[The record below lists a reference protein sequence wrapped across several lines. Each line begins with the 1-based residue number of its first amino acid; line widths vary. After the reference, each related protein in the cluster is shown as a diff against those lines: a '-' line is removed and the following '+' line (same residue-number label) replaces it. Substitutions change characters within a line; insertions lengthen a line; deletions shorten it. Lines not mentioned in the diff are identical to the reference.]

1 MIFRE
6 ARGYISIFFYFV
18 SVPVV
23 LKVSKVQ
30 TMCNTWLLQKLG
42 IKLGT
47 ASKTYRHIK
56 YGPNFNL

>member
-1 MIFRE
+1 MD
-6 ARGYISIFFYFV
+6 FFYFV